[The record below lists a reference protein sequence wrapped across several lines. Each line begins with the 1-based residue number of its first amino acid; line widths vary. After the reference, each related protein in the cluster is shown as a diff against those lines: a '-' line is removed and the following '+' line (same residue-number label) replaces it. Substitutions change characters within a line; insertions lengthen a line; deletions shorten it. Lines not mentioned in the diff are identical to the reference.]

1 MHRYIAVVFSLSSTI
16 HDCVFHNIFTDVYK
30 QLSFTYTGKEDHLL
44 WNDYGIEMHFL
55 STSEVHIEGIISVL
69 STNDENFIFP
79 EGSELVSAVYDI
91 SANEPFPEPVT
102 VRLQHCVPMESR
114 EEASAITFVVADTA
128 KGPPYKFHPMS
139 GGSFMSGSSYAEI
152 QLTHFSMLAV
162 IWWWMGYAIPF
173 SASIYYLQNNMASF
187 VVTKNLQPHINVST
201 TTIYCQFMHY
211 SIYIFVHA
219 GCQGLL

>member
-1 MHRYIAVVFSLSSTI
+1 M
-16 HDCVFHNIFTDVYK
+16 YK
-30 QLSFTYTGKEDHLL
+30 QLSFTYTGKEDRLL
-44 WNDYGIEMHFL
+44 WKDYGIELHFS
-55 STSEVHIEGIISVL
+55 STSEVHIEGTISVL
-69 STNDENFIFP
+69 STNADNYLFP
-79 EGSELVSAVYDI
+79 EGSKLVSAVYDI
-91 SANEPFPEPVT
+91 AANEPFPEPVT

-187 VVTKNLQPHINVST
+187 VVTKNLQAHINVST
-201 TTIYCQFMHY
+201 MHYINTHYQYMYY
-211 SIYIFVHA
+211 SIYISVHA
-219 GCQGLL
+219 DCQGLLSLSNRLQ